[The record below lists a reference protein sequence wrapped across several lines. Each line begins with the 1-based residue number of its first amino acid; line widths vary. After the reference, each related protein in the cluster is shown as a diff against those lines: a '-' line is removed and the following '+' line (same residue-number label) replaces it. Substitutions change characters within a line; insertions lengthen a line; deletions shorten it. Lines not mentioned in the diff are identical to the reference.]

1 MKSTILIADC
11 STDVVAQISDILVST
26 NNGYS
31 IVATSEGKSA
41 CEKAIEYNPDL
52 IILDWEMS
60 AENGNKIIKFLK
72 DNALTKEIPI
82 ILLTSTNNL
91 EQAFNTGAT
100 DFLNKPIDPNKLLLR
115 IETTLS
121 FSQSLKAIHEQQ
133 QKIEKQALELEEQ
146 KQIIA
151 KQSEKADQILLNI
164 LPYEIAEQLKKKGSA
179 KPKLYKKVTV
189 LFTDFKDFSK
199 ISTALSPEELI
210 EALSFYFENF
220 DEIIGKHYIEK
231 IKTIGDAYMCAGGLP
246 LKNRSNPFDITLAAL
261 NILNFINTQKKVNIE
276 NNKPIWE
283 CRIGIHT
290 GEVIAGVIGKRKFAY
305 DIWGDTVNT
314 ASRMESNGEV
324 GKINISGSTYNEI
337 KDFFDCEYRGKV
349 NVRNIGEVDMYFVK
363 RLKPEY
369 SEDEIGMLPN
379 AEFNKMLAK
388 L

>member
-1 MKSTILIADC
+1 MKSTILIADT
-11 STDVVAQISDILVST
+11 SKEVVEEISNILAST

-31 IVATSEGKSA
+31 IVTTCEGKSA

-52 IILDWEMS
+52 IILDWELS
-60 AENGNKIIKFLK
+60 AENGSKIIKLLRN
-72 DNALTKEIPI
+72 NALTKEIPI
-82 ILLTSTNNL
+82 ILLTNSNNL
-91 EQAFNTGAT
+91 EQAFNAGAT
-100 DFLNKPIDPNKLLLR
+100 DFLNKPINPSKLLLR

-121 FSQSLKAIHEQQ
+121 FSQSLKAIQEQQ
-133 QKIEKQALELEEQ
+133 QKIERQAQELEEQ
-146 KQIIA
+146 KLIIA
-151 KQSEKADQILLNI
+151 KQSEKTDQLLLNI
-164 LPYEIAEQLKKKGSA
+164 LPYEIAEQLKKKGTA

-189 LFTDFKDFSK
+189 MFTDFKDFSK
-199 ISTALSPEELI
+199 ISATLSPEELI

-261 NILNFINTQKKVNIE
+261 NILNFINTQKQINLE
-276 NNKPIWE
+276 NNKPVWE

-324 GKINISGSTYNEI
+324 GRINISGDTYNEI
-337 KDFFDCEYRGKV
+337 KDFFECEYRGKI
-349 NVRNIGEVDMYFVK
+349 NVRNIGEVDMYFVN
-363 RLKPEY
+363 RLKPEF
-369 SEDEIGMLPN
+369 SEDELGMTPN

>member
-1 MKSTILIADC
+1 MKSTILIADS
-11 STDVVAQISDILVST
+11 STEVVDQISSILEST

-31 IVATSEGKSA
+31 IVASYEGKTT

-60 AENGNKIIKFLK
+60 ADNGNKIIKFLR
-72 DNALTKEIPI
+72 DNTLTKEIPI
-82 ILLTSTNNL
+82 ILLTNSINL

-100 DFLNKPIDPNKLLLR
+100 DFLNKPINPNKLLLR

-133 QKIEKQALELEEQ
+133 QKIEKQAEELEEQ

-151 KQSEKADQILLNI
+151 KQSEKTDQLLLNI
-164 LPYEIAEQLKKKGSA
+164 LPYEIAEQLKKKGTA
-179 KPKLYKKVTV
+179 KPKIYKKVTV

-199 ISTALSPEELI
+199 ISTLLSAEELI
-210 EALSFYFENF
+210 EALSFYFEQF

-231 IKTIGDAYMCAGGLP
+231 IKTIGDAYMAAGGLP

-261 NILNFINTQKKVNIE
+261 NILNFINIQKQVSLQ
-276 NNKPIWE
+276 NNKPVWE

-314 ASRMESNGEV
+314 ASRMESSGEV
-324 GKINISGSTYNEI
+324 GKINISGDTYAEI
-337 KDFFDCEYRGKV
+337 KDYFDCEYRGKI
-349 NVRNIGEVDMYFVK
+349 NVRNIGEVDMYFVN
-363 RLKPEY
+363 RLKSEY
-369 SEDEIGMLPN
+369 SEDELGMVPN
-379 AEFNKMLAK
+379 TEFKKMLAK